1 MQHVLLHPA
10 LRWLALACVALSSP
24 SLAQGALPSF
34 AELEAEGAVIGEI
47 KVETHDIFDLSDPSE
62 SNFFYRAANTLH
74 IKTQP
79 WFIRSYLLFKQG
91 DYVEARLIEETE
103 RLIRQNSTVY
113 EVEIRPLRYENG
125 VVDILVRTR
134 DTWTLQ
140 PGLRVRR
147 AGGKNTGA
155 FDIKESNL
163 AGTGTSLGLER
174 ATSVDRTGTLLT
186 LQHDHLFDGWTSIAL
201 QRASYDDGHNNS
213 LNINRPFYALDTRWA
228 AGASVSDFSQLDSFY
243 EAGNNVAQ
251 YRHDQKAASAF
262 AGYSPG
268 LINGRTRRYTVGASY
283 AADEYRFEPGRPP
296 PPQLPPD
303 RTLAGPFVRYEVIQD
318 DYLQT
323 MNRDLIQKPEY
334 LTMGLTST
342 VQVGRSLG
350 AFGATEQPWQLSA
363 NASKGFRFQQPGHQM
378 LASANYSALIGSSTG
393 DTRAMGASVRYF
405 APQKDPLLFYFAASS
420 DHVHSPSQADDL
432 LLGGDNGLRGYPL
445 RYQRGQHRTLFTFEE
460 RYYTDWYP
468 FRLFRVGAAV
478 FADVGRAW
486 GSETPNPV
494 NGWLSDIGIGVRF
507 LSARASFG
515 NILHIDLAFPMN
527 RSDPTLKSYQVLVQT
542 GKTF

>member
-1 MQHVLLHPA
+1 MHYV
-10 LRWLALACVALSSP
+10 LRWLALACVAAAGP
-24 SLAQGALPSF
+24 ALAAAELPSF
-34 AELEAEGAVIGEI
+34 AELEGEGAIIGEVR
-47 KVETHDIFDLSDPSE
+47 VETHDIFDLSDPAE
-62 SNFFYRAANTLH
+62 SSFFYRAANALH

-79 WFIRSYLLFKQG
+79 WFIRSYLLFHTG
-91 DYVEARLIEETE
+91 DYVQARLIQETE

-113 EVEIRPLRYENG
+113 EVEIRPVKYEDG

-140 PGLRVRR
+140 PGIRVRR
-147 AGGKNTGA
+147 EGGKNTGA
-155 FDIKESNL
+155 FNIKESNL

-174 ATSVDRTGTLLT
+174 AANVDRTGTLLT
-186 LQHDHLFDGWTSIAL
+186 LQHDHLFDGWTSVAL
-201 QRASYDDGHNNS
+201 QRASYDDGHSNS
-213 LNINRPFYALDTRWA
+213 LSITRPFFALDTRWA

-243 EAGNNVAQ
+243 QAGNNVAQ

-268 LINGRTRRYTVGASY
+268 LINGWTRRYTVGTSY
-283 AADEYRFEPGRPP
+283 AADEYAFEPGRPP

-303 RTLAGPFVRYEVIQD
+303 RTLAGPFVRYDLIQD

-323 MNRDLIQKPEY
+323 MNRDLIQKTEY
-334 LTMGLTST
+334 LTMGFASM
-342 VQVGRSLG
+342 VQVGRSLA
-350 AFGATEQPWQLSA
+350 AFGATEQPWQVSG
-363 NASKGFRFQQPGHQM
+363 NVSKGFRFQQPGHQM
-378 LASANYSALIGSSTG
+378 LASAYYSALYGSSVG
-393 DTRAMGASVRYF
+393 DTQTMGAAVRYF
-405 APQKDPLLFYFAASS
+405 APQKDPLLFYFAAST
-420 DHVHSPSQADDL
+420 DHVHSPNQADDL

-468 FRLFRVGAAV
+468 LRLFRVGAAA

-486 GSETPNPV
+486 GGETPNPV
-494 NGWLSDIGIGVRF
+494 NGWLSDVGVGLRF

-515 NILHIDLAFPMN
+515 NILHIDLAFPIN
-527 RSDPTLKSYQVLVQT
+527 RGDQSIRPYQVLVQT
-542 GKTF
+542 GRTF

>member
-1 MQHVLLHPA
+1 MPNV
-10 LRWLALACVALSSP
+10 LRWLALACVGAASP
-24 SLAQGALPSF
+24 LLAAQPLPTF
-34 AELEAEGAVIGEI
+34 AELEGEGAIIGDI
-47 KVETHDIFDLSDPSE
+47 RVDTRNIFDLNDPSE
-62 SNFFYRAANTLH
+62 SHFFYRAANALH

-79 WFIRSYLLFKQG
+79 WFIRSYLLFRTG
-91 DYVEARLIEETE
+91 DYVQARLIEETE

-113 EVEIRPLRYENG
+113 DVEIRPLRYDNG
-125 VVDILVRTR
+125 VVDIEVLTR

-140 PGLRVRR
+140 PGIRVRR
-147 AGGKNTGA
+147 AGGKNSGA
-155 FDIKESNL
+155 FNIKESNL

-174 ATSVDRTGTLLT
+174 ATNVDRTGTLLT
-186 LQHDHLFDGWTSIAL
+186 LQHDHLFDGWTSVAL
-201 QRASYDDGHNNS
+201 SRASYDDGHNNS
-213 LNINRPFYALDTRWA
+213 LNITRPFFALDTRWA
-228 AGASVSDFSQLDSFY
+228 GGASVSNFSQLDSFY
-243 EAGNNVAQ
+243 QAGNNVAQ

-283 AADEYRFEPGRPP
+283 AADEYAFDPGRPP

-303 RTLAGPFVRYEVIQD
+303 RTLAGPFVRYEVIYD

-323 MNRDLIQKPEY
+323 MNRDLIQRPEY
-334 LTMGLTST
+334 LAMGLSSM

-350 AFGATEQPWQLSA
+350 AFGATEQPWQVSA

-378 LASANYSALIGSSTG
+378 LASANYSALYGSSVG
-393 DTRAMGASVRYF
+393 DTQAMGAAVRYF
-405 APQKDPLLFYFAASS
+405 APQKEPLLFYFAAST
-420 DHVHSPSQADDL
+420 DHVHSANQADDL

-445 RYQRGQHRTLFTFEE
+445 RYQRGQHRMLFTFEE

-468 FRLFRVGAAV
+468 LRLFRVGAAV
-478 FADVGRAW
+478 FMDIGRAW
-486 GSETPNPV
+486 GGETPNPV
-494 NGWLSDIGIGVRF
+494 NGWLSDMGIGLRF

-515 NILHIDLAFPMN
+515 NVLHVDLAFPIN
-527 RSDPTLKSYQVLVQT
+527 RADPTIKPYQVLVQT

>member
-1 MQHVLLHPA
+1 MHYV

-24 SLAQGALPSF
+24 VLAQGALPSF
-34 AELEAEGAVIGEI
+34 AELEGEGAIIGEI

-62 SNFFYRAANTLH
+62 NNFFYRAANALH
-74 IKTQP
+74 IQTQP
-79 WFIRSYLLFKQG
+79 WFIRSYLLFRTG
-91 DYVEARLIEETE
+91 DYVQARLIEETE

-113 EVEIRPLRYENG
+113 DVEIRPTRYQDG
-125 VVDILVRTR
+125 VVDVLVRTR

-140 PGLRVRR
+140 PGIRVRR

-155 FDIKESNL
+155 FNIKESNL

-186 LQHDHLFDGWTSIAL
+186 LQHDHLFDGWTSVAL

-213 LNINRPFYALDTRWA
+213 LNVNRPFYALDTRWA

-243 EAGNNVAQ
+243 QAGNNVAQ
-251 YRHDQKAASAF
+251 YRHDQRAASAF

-268 LINGRTRRYTVGASY
+268 LINGWTRRYTAGASY
-283 AADEYRFEPGRPP
+283 AADKYGFEHSRPP

-303 RTLAGPFVRYEVIQD
+303 RTLAGPFLRYEVIQD

-323 MNRDLIQKPEY
+323 INRDLIQRPEY
-334 LTMGLTST
+334 LTMGLTSM

-350 AFGATEQPWQLSA
+350 AFGATEEPWQVSA
-363 NASKGFRFQQPGHQM
+363 NASRGFRFQQPGHQM
-378 LASANYSALIGSSTG
+378 LAAANYSALLGSSTG
-393 DTRAMGASVRYF
+393 DTRSMGASMRYF
-405 APQKDPLLFYFAASS
+405 APQKEPLLFYFAAST
-420 DHVHSPSQADDL
+420 DHVHSPNQADDL

-468 FRLFRVGAAV
+468 LRLFRVGAAV

-494 NGWLSDIGIGVRF
+494 NGWLSDVGIGIRF

-515 NILHIDLAFPMN
+515 NILHIDLAFPIN
-527 RSDPTLKSYQVLVQT
+527 RSDQSIRPYQVLVQT

>member
-1 MQHVLLHPA
+1 MHYV
-10 LRWLALACVALSSP
+10 LRWLALACVAAASP
-24 SLAQGALPSF
+24 LLAAEALPTF
-34 AELEAEGAVIGEI
+34 AELEGEGAIIGEI
-47 KVETHDIFDLSDPSE
+47 RVETHDMFDLSDPSE
-62 SNFFYRAANTLH
+62 NNLFYRAANALH

-79 WFIRSYLLFKQG
+79 WFIRRYLLFRTG
-91 DYVEARLIEETE
+91 DHVQARLIEETE

-113 EVEIRPLRYENG
+113 EVEIRPILYENG

-140 PGLRVRR
+140 PGIRVRR
-147 AGGKNTGA
+147 AGGKNSGA
-155 FDIKESNL
+155 FNIKESNL

-213 LNINRPFYALDTRWA
+213 LNVNRPFYALDTRWA
-228 AGASVSDFSQLDSFY
+228 AGASVSDFSQLDTFY
-243 EAGNNVAQ
+243 QAGNNVAQ

-268 LINGRTRRYTVGASY
+268 LINGWTRRYTVGASY

-303 RTLAGPFVRYEVIQD
+303 RTLAGPFLRYEVIQD
-318 DYLQT
+318 DYLQA
-323 MNRDLIQKPEY
+323 MNRDLIQRPEY
-334 LTMGLTST
+334 LTMGLTSM

-350 AFGATEQPWQLSA
+350 TFGATDEPWQLSA
-363 NASKGFRFQQPGHQM
+363 NASRGFRFQQPGHQM

-393 DTRAMGASVRYF
+393 DTRSMGASMRYF
-405 APQKDPLLFYFAASS
+405 APQKEPLLFYFAAST
-420 DHVHSPSQADDL
+420 DHVHSPNQADDL

-445 RYQRGQHRTLFTFEE
+445 RYQRGQHRALFTFEE

-468 FRLFRVGAAV
+468 LRLFRVGAAV

-494 NGWLSDIGIGVRF
+494 NGWLSDVGIGIRF

-515 NILHIDLAFPMN
+515 NILHIDLALPIN
-527 RSDPTLKSYQVLVQT
+527 RSDQSIRPYQVLVQT

>member
-1 MQHVLLHPA
+1 MHHVL
-10 LRWLALACVALSSP
+10 RRLALACFALSSAA
-24 SLAQGALPSF
+24 LAQGPLPSF
-34 AELEAEGAVIGEI
+34 AELEAEGAVIGEVR
-47 KVETHDIFDLSDPSE
+47 VETHDIFDLKDPSE
-62 SNFFYRAANTLH
+62 SSFFYRAANALH

-79 WFIRSYLLFKQG
+79 WFIRSYLLFRTG
-91 DYVEARLIEETE
+91 DYVEARVIEETE

-113 EVEIRPLRYENG
+113 DVEIRPIKYEDG

-140 PGLRVRR
+140 PGIRVRR

-155 FDIKESNL
+155 FNIKESNL

-251 YRHDQKAASAF
+251 YRHDQRAASAF

-268 LINGRTRRYTVGASY
+268 LINGVTRRYTAGVTY
-283 AADEYRFEPGRPP
+283 AADEYRFEHGRPP

-303 RTLAGPFVRYEVIQD
+303 RTLSGPFLRYEVIQD

-334 LTMGLTST
+334 LTMGLTSML
-342 VQVGRSLG
+342 QVGRSLG
-350 AFGATEQPWQLSA
+350 AFGATEQPWQVSA
-363 NASKGFRFQQPGHQM
+363 SASKGFRFQQPGHQM

-393 DTRAMGASVRYF
+393 DTRGLGGSVRYF

-420 DHVHSPSQADDL
+420 DHVHSPNQADDL

-445 RYQRGQHRTLFTFEE
+445 RYQRGQHRTLLTFEE

-468 FRLFRVGAAV
+468 LRLFRVGAAV

-527 RSDPTLKSYQVLVQT
+527 RSDPTLKSYQLLVQT

>member
-1 MQHVLLHPA
+1 MSYV
-10 LRWLALACVALSSP
+10 LRWLALACVAAASP
-24 SLAQGALPSF
+24 VLAAGPLPTF
-34 AELEAEGAVIGEI
+34 AELESEGAIIGEI
-47 KVETHDIFDLSDPSE
+47 RVETHDMFDLSDPSE
-62 SNFFYRAANTLH
+62 NNLFYRAANALH

-79 WFIRSYLLFKQG
+79 WFIRSYLLFRTG
-91 DYVEARLIEETE
+91 DYVQARLIEETE

-113 EVEIRPLRYENG
+113 EVEIRPILYENG

-140 PGLRVRR
+140 PGIRVRR
-147 AGGKNTGA
+147 AGGKNSGA
-155 FDIKESNL
+155 FNIKESNL

-186 LQHDHLFDGWTSIAL
+186 LQHDHLFDGWTSVAL
-201 QRASYDDGHNNS
+201 SRASYDDGHNNS
-213 LNINRPFYALDTRWA
+213 LNVNRPFYALDTRWA

-243 EAGNNVAQ
+243 QAGNNVAQ
-251 YRHDQKAASAF
+251 YRHDQRAASAF

-268 LINGRTRRYTVGASY
+268 LINGWTRRYTVGASY
-283 AADEYRFEPGRPP
+283 AADQYRFEPGRPP
-296 PPQLPPD
+296 PPQLPLD
-303 RTLAGPFVRYEVIQD
+303 RTLAGPFLRYEVIQD

-323 MNRDLIQKPEY
+323 MNRDLIQRPEY

-350 AFGATEQPWQLSA
+350 AFGATDEPWQVSA
-363 NASKGFRFQQPGHQM
+363 NASRGFRFQQPGHQM
-378 LASANYSALIGSSTG
+378 LASANYSALLGSSSG
-393 DTRAMGASVRYF
+393 DTRAMGGSVRYF
-405 APQKDPLLFYFAASS
+405 APQKEPLLFYFAAST
-420 DHVHSPSQADDL
+420 DHVHSPNQADDL

-468 FRLFRVGAAV
+468 LRLFRVGAAV

-494 NGWLSDIGIGVRF
+494 NGWLSDVGIGLRF

-515 NILHIDLAFPMN
+515 NILHVDLAFPIN
-527 RSDPTLKSYQVLVQT
+527 RSDPTIKPYQVLVQT